1 MVAVSFVE
9 MTRAPSSS
17 RVYHPGIDQRPTA
30 TRSDFRMPFTPPPAA
45 LSAAQLDFL
54 LGIDSPTIA
63 NAIETFNVRPHTEG
77 FIGGSVKSI
86 FPDLGVMLGQ
96 ALTVTITNPKDR
108 PASRDGYWRMWEALE
123 QMPKPSVIVMQ
134 DISGEPTRVAFAG
147 EVMATFAKRLGAV
160 GMVTDGGYRDI
171 NEVHALGLHY
181 FAAYHVVSHA
191 NFEIVDV
198 GNPITLDGQMV
209 ETGDILHGDVNGI
222 VIIPATV
229 LDGLRAA
236 VEGIQQRERRFMNF
250 LKSDA
255 FNLADAKA
263 GTGY

>member
-1 MVAVSFVE
+1 MVE
-9 MTRAPSSS
+9 
-17 RVYHPGIDQRPTA
+17 I
-30 TRSDFRMPFTPPPAA
+30 RSYLAEREPRFMSFTPPNAA
-45 LSAAQLDFL
+45 LSAAHLEYL
-54 LGIDSPTIA
+54 RGIDSPTIA
-63 NAIETFNVRPHTEG
+63 NAIETFGVRPDTEG
-77 FIGGSVKSI
+77 FIGGSVRSL

-96 ALTVTITNPKDR
+96 ALTVTVANPMDR
-108 PASRDGYWRMWEALE
+108 KATRDGYWAMWEALE
-123 QMPKPSVIVMQ
+123 RMPKPSVIVMQ
-134 DISGEPTRVAFAG
+134 DVSGAPTRVAYAG

-160 GMVTDGGYRDI
+160 GMVTDGGYRDV

-191 NFEIVDV
+191 NFEVVEV
-198 GNPITLDGQMV
+198 GVPVTLDGQAV
-209 ETGDILHGDVNGI
+209 RTGDILHGDVNGI
-222 VIIPATV
+222 VIIPPLT
-229 LDGLRAA
+229 LDGLQAA